1 MRNTIFALATSALL
15 LGGVVVGCGG
25 GGKTT
30 IKTDGGTDMAKKTDG
45 GGGGDLSSPMLA
57 CSEYVDCQ
65 NACYVAAGTSGDPT
79 SCLMTCDAEAKPTVH
94 NSTKFDGLFDKA
106 ALCYQLYCVG
116 KDFDMPYKC
125 GINFTTNQFTEVN
138 GDKIT
143 SNTGVCSTCLND
155 ASALLYGGTCTD
167 ATSKDC
173 SLSSNSMATAV
184 CGAAINAC
192 ITNK

>member
-45 GGGGDLSSPMLA
+45 GGGDLASSQLA

-65 NACYVAAGTSGDPT
+65 NACYTAAGSSGDPT
-79 SCLMTCDAEAKPTVH
+79 TCLNTCDSEVKPTVH
-94 NSTKFDGLFDKA
+94 NTTKYDGLFDKA

-116 KDFDMPYKC
+116 SNFDMPYKC
-125 GINFTTNQFTEVN
+125 GINFTTNQFTEVD
-138 GDKIT
+138 GSKVT
-143 SNTGVCSTCLND
+143 ATGVCATCLND
-155 ASALLYGGTCTD
+155 ASALLYGGKCTD

-173 SLSSNSMATAV
+173 SLSANSAATSA